1 MVIGRRAIK
10 FAQFEGLLR
19 ETTGENGKLNILRVA
34 RSALKTASCA
44 SCARSRRMG
53 YNYMQIGQLVVPDI
67 FAVLVNFTLAAQQIA
82 KITTLYTSPSVLV

>member
-34 RSALKTASCA
+34 RSALKTA